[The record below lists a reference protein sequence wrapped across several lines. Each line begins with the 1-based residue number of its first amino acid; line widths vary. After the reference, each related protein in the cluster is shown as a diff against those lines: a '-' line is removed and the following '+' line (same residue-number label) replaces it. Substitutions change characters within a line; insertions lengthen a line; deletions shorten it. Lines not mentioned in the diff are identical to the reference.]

1 MKKFFALFAAAL
13 IVMSAS
19 AFDLA
24 SLKKLPAPKNLNV
37 EKFVSHASPIR
48 KAVAEWENVEAPF
61 APEYT
66 GTGYG
71 YDFHAPEGEDPW
83 YKVDPWQVWAEEYD
97 YEGEPWYGLVNI
109 IPNEDMWVE
118 DPVIDYFY
126 DETQGLVCVPA
137 TPLAQYPQE
146 PGTLIYIMDIYDFG
160 HGEETGNPS
169 GDIYFT
175 LDKDGNFARIADCQT
190 HAVAWAV
197 AYYEEGT
204 YAPVDI
210 LGYFGAY
217 ADMQYKTDQPEGVQ
231 NTAAAVKAT
240 KTIENGQVVILR
252 GGQKFNALGAS
263 L

>member
-48 KAVAEWENVEAPF
+48 KAVAAWENVEAPF
-61 APEYT
+61 APSYT
-66 GTGYG
+66 GTGYA
-71 YDFHAPEGEDPW
+71 YDFDAPEEEEDPW
-83 YKVDPWQVWAEEYD
+83 IKADPWEVWAEEYD

-109 IPNEDMWVE
+109 IPNEDMWKE
-118 DPVIDYFY
+118 DPIIDYY
-126 DETQGLVCVPA
+126 YNEEQGAVVVPC
-137 TPLAQYPQE
+137 TPLAQYDE
-146 PGTLIYIMDIYDFG
+146 ETLIYIMDIYDFG
-160 HGEETGNPS
+160 NGET

-175 LDKDGNFARIADCQT
+175 LDKDGNFARIEECHS

-197 AYYEEGT
+197 CYFDEETYE
-204 YAPVDI
+204 PVDI
-210 LGYFGAY
+210 LGYFGVY
-217 ADMQYKTDQPEGVQ
+217 AAMDYKTDPQGVQ

-240 KTIENGQVVILR
+240 KTIENGQVVIIR